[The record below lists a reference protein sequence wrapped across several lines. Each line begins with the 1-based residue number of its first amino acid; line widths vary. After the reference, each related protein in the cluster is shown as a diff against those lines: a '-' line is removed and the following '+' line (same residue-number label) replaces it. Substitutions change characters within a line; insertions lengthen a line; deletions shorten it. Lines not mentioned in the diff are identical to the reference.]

1 LGCVVETTG
10 INKNSDEIIDEAKEM
25 VKYMMNKRQVEIK
38 DLIIEYSTTKVKN
51 IASSISAVVY
61 LNDDIVEE

>member
-1 LGCVVETTG
+1 
-10 INKNSDEIIDEAKEM
+10 
-25 VKYMMNKRQVEIK
+25 
-38 DLIIEYSTTKVKN
+38 LIIEYSTTKVKN